1 MGPKGTVSLLNPG
14 GAGAPTEDLL
24 RSAQSRSSTCSHG
37 HTSHGTVKRP
47 WGGEQRPLH
56 LRDLRDLSP
65 FEVYTTT
72 FLYGT
77 ARAVAD
83 VHSRS

>member
-1 MGPKGTVSLLNPG
+1 MDARAENPE

-56 LRDLRDLSP
+56 LRDLRDLRDKIRTIAKAISA
-65 FEVYTTT
+65 TTDEEDEP
-72 FLYGT
+72 LSK
-77 ARAVAD
+77 RKKK
-83 VHSRS
+83 